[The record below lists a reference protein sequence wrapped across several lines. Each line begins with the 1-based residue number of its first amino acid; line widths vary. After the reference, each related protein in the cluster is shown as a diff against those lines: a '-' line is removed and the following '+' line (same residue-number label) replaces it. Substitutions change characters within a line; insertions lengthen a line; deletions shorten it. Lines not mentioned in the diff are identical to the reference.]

1 MTKDIFLSI
10 IIPLYNEEKRLFNL
24 KTIYQYLNQKK
35 FKWEIILVNDGSSD
49 NTQKEVKKII
59 AVNKNKKTQLLSYS
73 KNKGK
78 GYAIKTGMLKAKGQ
92 YLLFTDTDLSAPI
105 EEFDK
110 FIPFLKKFDLI
121 IGSRKRSGAKIIV
134 RQSNLREKLG
144 KGFTK
149 LSQIILQL
157 QATDFTCGFKCFSK
171 DAAEKIFNKQKIYGW
186 GFDSEI
192 LFLAR
197 KFGFKVKEIPVKWSN
212 DPKSKVKFPQDII
225 TSLVDLFTIR
235 TNDMKKKYDN

>member
-1 MTKDIFLSI
+1 MNKNIFLSI

-92 YLLFTDTDLSAPI
+92 YRLFTDTDLSAPI

-110 FIPFLKKFDLI
+110 FIPFLEKFDLI

-171 DAAEKIFNKQKIYGW
+171 DAAEKIFSKQKIYGW

-235 TNDMKKKYDN
+235 TNDMKKRYDN

>member
-1 MTKDIFLSI
+1 MNKNIFLSI
-10 IIPLYNEEKRLFNL
+10 IIPLYNEEDRLFNL
-24 KTIYQYLNQKK
+24 KTIYQYLNHKK
-35 FKWEIILVNDGSSD
+35 FKWEMILINDGSND

-59 AVNKNKKTQLLSYS
+59 KENKNTQLFSYS
-73 KNKGK
+73 KNEGK
-78 GYAIKTGMLKAKGQ
+78 GYAIKLGMLKARGQ
-92 YLLFTDTDLSAPI
+92 YRLFTDIDLSTPI

-110 FIPFLKKFDLI
+110 FIPFLKKFDVI
-121 IGSRKRSGAKIIV
+121 IGSRKISGSKIIIH
-134 RQSNLREKLG
+134 QTGTREILG

-157 QATDFTCGFKCFSK
+157 QTTDFTCGFKCFSK

-235 TNDMKKKYDN
+235 TNDMKKRYDN